1 METSTLHLSTCDYK
15 DLRIH
20 LLFLIRELEEKKN
33 TEKKQLLTLQ
43 FLQKQNIELQ
53 EEIIHRDKQISIL
66 LNN

>member
-1 METSTLHLSTCDYK
+1 MKATTLHLSACDYK

-20 LLFLIRELEEKKN
+20 LLFLIRELEEKK
-33 TEKKQLLTLQ
+33 TAEKRHLLTLQ
-43 FLQKQNIELQ
+43 FLQKQNTELQ

>member
-1 METSTLHLSTCDYK
+1 MKATTLHLSTCDYK

-20 LLFLIRELEEKKN
+20 LLFLIRELEEKKIA
-33 TEKKQLLTLQ
+33 EKRHLLTLQ
-43 FLQKQNIELQ
+43 FLQKQNTELQ